1 MHPRVE
7 LSNAEKTSRR
17 SVRREFV
24 REKPDFPEKL
34 CPGLLDHPVVM
45 LDNETGAT
53 ARLCRTCH
61 SGVISRCQPS
71 SECHSDL
78 SRNTFV
84 FWQFHRSYFTFSR
97 TKRANR
103 AKAFQSDNS
112 SVSGWQRARFLQFC
126 QTHPQE
132 AGVQTFSS
140 STVVDTFVRAEIL
153 CHLSDWFSVWAEW
166 KNELLSLPLTAQRN
180 RSH

>member
-7 LSNAEKTSRR
+7 LSSAEKTSRR

-34 CPGLLDHPVVM
+34 CPGLLDHPVVT

-140 STVVDTFVRAEIL
+140 STVVDTFVWAEIL